1 MLVVNGLLMLTGVL
15 LCFLAVYPPVND
27 LAASS
32 NRVPFTP
39 WNLVGS
45 LVDTDRSFSV
55 LSYDRVIP
63 ATMTLLLLGI
73 GYFGRSKPAIASA
86 VAAFLAMKF
95 FFFFLF
101 PASYRHAA
109 LILMFLVTLAWIE
122 ADKRPRQ
129 ISANPSPIWAWG
141 FVLLLG
147 IQSLLYLCYPVLA
160 TLQGRPFSS
169 AARLAAILEQP
180 EYKGSILISDPD
192 VIGET
197 TVYYTGRPYWLMRQG
212 RFGTIVPFTSKA
224 LANLTP
230 DDFVTTA
237 ERLHGRTGRPVI
249 IALKR
254 DLSKVA
260 MGSQNMMY
268 GNTTTFTPE
277 NVARFRASTRQVADL
292 RGAFGDENY
301 TVYRYPR

>member
-1 MLVVNGLLMLTGVL
+1 
-15 LCFLAVYPPVND
+15 
-27 LAASS
+27 
-32 NRVPFTP
+32 
-39 WNLVGS
+39 
-45 LVDTDRSFSV
+45 
-55 LSYDRVIP
+55 
-63 ATMTLLLLGI
+63 
-73 GYFGRSKPAIASA
+73 
-86 VAAFLAMKF
+86 
-95 FFFFLF
+95 
-101 PASYRHAA
+101 
-109 LILMFLVTLAWIE
+109 
-122 ADKRPRQ
+122 
-129 ISANPSPIWAWG
+129 
-141 FVLLLG
+141 VLLLG
-147 IQSLLYLCYPVLA
+147 IQSVLYLCFPVLA

-197 TVYYTGRPYWLMRQG
+197 TVYYTGRTYWLMRQG

-224 LANLTP
+224 VANLTP

-237 ERLHGRTGRPVI
+237 KRLHARTGRPVI

-254 DLSKVA
+254 DLSKFA

-268 GNTTTFTPE
+268 GNTTTFTRE
-277 NVARFRASTRQVADL
+277 SVARFRASTRQVADL